1 MEGRMKQIAFI
12 GVGGVGGYF
21 GGKMTSL
28 LEKYDDIKIH
38 FIARGTHLAEIQE
51 KGLLLKTKKEGECI
65 CKPTVVTDKIEALPM
80 LDACFIAVKSYDLEK
95 VLLRLKPCIK
105 KETEIIPLL
114 NGVDI
119 PKRIRKVIQKGS
131 VYPACVYVGTHIEKP
146 GVVTQ
151 NGGSCSII
159 LGKDE
164 SVPHQKPDWLMI
176 LMDEARIN
184 YQWHEQCSMEIWKK
198 FLFIAAY
205 GLMTSAYHKT
215 IGQVYEDDLLKGKT
229 LEIMREIVRVG
240 HKEGVLLTE
249 ENVSEALEKAKA
261 FPYETKTSF
270 QRDYEKGGPDER
282 ELFGGTMLKLA
293 DGYQM
298 PLPMIE
304 QVYSLL

>member
-1 MEGRMKQIAFI
+1 MKQIAFI

-28 LEKYDDIKIH
+28 LQTQEDIKIY
-38 FIARGTHLAEIQE
+38 FIARGAHLDEIQE
-51 KGLLLKTKKEGECI
+51 KGLLLKTKKEGEHI
-65 CKPTVVTDKIEALPM
+65 CKPTAATDKIEELPM

-95 VLLRLKPCIK
+95 VLLRLKACIK

-119 PKRIRKVIQKGS
+119 PKRIRKIIQNGS

-146 GVVTQ
+146 GVVVQ
-151 NGGSCSII
+151 NGGSCTIL

-164 SVPHQKPDWLMI
+164 SMPEQKPDWLMA
-176 LMDEARIN
+176 LMDKASIH

-198 FLFIAAY
+198 YLFIAAY

-215 IGQVYEDDLLKGKT
+215 IGQIYEDDMLKDKT
-229 LEIMREIVRVG
+229 LQIMREIVRVG
-240 HKEGVLLTE
+240 HKEGVLLAE

-270 QRDYEKGGPDER
+270 QRDYEKGGRDER

-293 DGYQM
+293 DHYQM
-298 PLPMIE
+298 TLPMIK
-304 QVYSLL
+304 QVYGLL

>member
-1 MEGRMKQIAFI
+1 MD
-12 GVGGVGGYF
+12 V
-21 GGKMTSL
+21 
-28 LEKYDDIKIH
+28 
-38 FIARGTHLAEIQE
+38 
-51 KGLLLKTKKEGECI
+51 
-65 CKPTVVTDKIEALPM
+65 
-80 LDACFIAVKSYDLEK
+80 
-95 VLLRLKPCIK
+95 
-105 KETEIIPLL
+105 
-114 NGVDI
+114 
-119 PKRIRKVIQKGS
+119 PKRIRKVIQKGY

-151 NGGSCSII
+151 SGGSCTII

-164 SVPHQKPDWLMI
+164 EQADQKPDWLMT
-176 LMDEARIN
+176 LMDEASIR

-215 IGQVYEDDLLKGKT
+215 IGQVYEDDMLKGKT

-270 QRDYEKGGPDER
+270 QRDYEKGGRDER

-293 DGYQM
+293 DDYQM
-298 PLPMIE
+298 ALPTIK